1 MPRPFPWILPAII
14 VAAGLVPARHS
25 AQTTPDRT
33 TAGAIRLETL
43 TVEAASE
50 EHDETGMG
58 TVEDELVDVP
68 FANDLT
74 AVIELG
80 PDVDRGDLTR
90 ELEGIADGSPADR
103 IAGSDRL
110 RLRGFPT
117 PTLRN
122 GFIQVGI
129 PEVLNTDR
137 TIVIQGPLVPV
148 LGRAAPGGIQNFMT
162 ARPRAREQ
170 LRVTT
175 AVSTRHRQ
183 RASLE
188 YTSPVQQRK
197 TWQRV
202 ALEWNRRDGPEAFA
216 REESLAAYAALV
228 WKHSRTASTLFA
240 FDHREIAGRA
250 SPGIP
255 EYRLDATQ
263 PILGPWLPLALFNAN
278 GPEADVRRRSTAA
291 SIQFDGQPS
300 RRVSLR
306 ANLEGWWGRVTQD
319 RFTTSVL
326 DLATGRFAGRREP
339 RHLELPQRAAALRLE
354 GTLRF
359 TGWQAE
365 HKLLAAASVTHGNS
379 HRAEHALTPDAR
391 DDLPADVLS
400 FDPAAP
406 NYFLPAFDAATYGRV
421 VTDRKEAVRYLSIEV
436 GDRAAWALGRLVAT
450 TGLRMD
456 EVEKEVTDAK
466 PGIVRPWSD
475 DRTRQLSHH
484 VGLNWQMRPNRLL
497 LFANSS
503 TAFDPTTPVDAR
515 TGRIQDN
522 ETTQGHEVGFRGRAD
537 EGRLDFIAS
546 GFLLFNDHIA
556 RRNPLYNDPIADAD
570 QTQPQL
576 VASGAE
582 EFKGGRLQLRWVP
595 TKALQLSLT
604 GVVNRAM
611 TTASPDLPQEVG
623 RPLTRLPPVQVAVNV
638 RHKPKL
644 AGERFSWNA
653 GWTYL
658 GGYTAN
664 YADRQRTELGYP
676 GYGLVTLGSGWEVRN
691 RGRRLQLEAT
701 VRNAFNRDLT
711 RSHARVGAGRE
722 FAFSVRL
729 IR

>member
-1 MPRPFPWILPAII
+1 MPRPFAWILPAII
-14 VAAGLVPARHS
+14 VAAGMATPRLP
-25 AQTTPDRT
+25 AQTTPGAT

-80 PDVDRGDLTR
+80 PDVDRGDLPS
-90 ELEGIADGSPADR
+90 ELEAISDGSPADR

-122 GFIQVGI
+122 GFIQIGI
-129 PEVLNTDR
+129 PEVLNSDR

-162 ARPRAREQ
+162 ARPRAREL

-183 RASLE
+183 RATLE
-188 YTSPVQQRK
+188 YTSPLQQRK

-202 ALEWNRRDGPEAFA
+202 ALEWIRRDGPEAFA
-216 REESLAAYAALV
+216 REESVAAYAALV

-240 FDHREIAGRA
+240 FDHRGIGGRA

-278 GPEADVRRRSTAA
+278 GPGAEVRRRSTAA
-291 SIQFDGQPS
+291 SVQFDGQPNRHLS
-300 RRVSLR
+300 FR
-306 ANLEGWWGRVTQD
+306 ASLEGWWGRVTQD

-326 DLATGRFAGRREP
+326 DLAIGRFAGRREP
-339 RHLELPQRAAALRLE
+339 RHLELPQRATALRLE
-354 GTLRF
+354 STLRF
-359 TGWQAE
+359 AGLKAE
-365 HKLLAAASVTHGNS
+365 HKLLAAAGMTHGSS

-391 DDLPADVLS
+391 DDLPANVLS

-406 NYFLPAFDAATYGRV
+406 NYFLPAFDPATYGRV
-421 VTDRKEAVRYLSIEV
+421 VTDRTEEVRYLSIEV
-436 GDRAAWALGRLVAT
+436 GDRAAWSLGRLVAT

-466 PGIVRPWSD
+466 PGIARPWSN

-484 VGLNWQMRPNRLL
+484 VGLNWQMQPNRLL

-537 EGRLDFIAS
+537 GGRLDFIVS

-582 EFKGGRLQLRWVP
+582 EFRGGRLQLRWVP
-595 TKALQLSLT
+595 TKALQLSLN
-604 GVVNRAM
+604 GVINRAV
-611 TTASPDLPQEVG
+611 TTASPDLPQEVD
-623 RPLTRLPPVQVAVNV
+623 RPLTRLPPIQVAATV
-638 RHKPKL
+638 RHQPGF
-644 AGERFSWNA
+644 AGGRFNWKA

-664 YADRQRTELGYP
+664 YADPQRLELGYS
-676 GYGLVTLGSGWEVRN
+676 GYGLVTLGSGWEVRS
-691 RGRRLQLEAT
+691 RRQKIQLEAT
-701 VRNAFNRDLT
+701 VRNALNRDLT

-722 FAFSVRL
+722 FTFSFRL